1 MPPHV
6 LDAPNVLLSSPRRRQ
21 TRWSLNA
28 KNPTSH
34 LQQQI
39 IQGLGLIAVNLLQG
53 CTYLLH
59 IIVGQIRVIF
69 YRLRKK
75 LTPPPWPLILLACSL
90 SAKPSNC
97 KASPDWEMSSTSS
110 PSRNLPI
117 PKYASFAITM
127 LTLAY
132 KHVVYE
138 GAPRRLIALMD
149 VGVAVL
155 PAVSVDRN
163 KSKILNDGVLGA
175 IMPGPAWCFK
185 ASILQ
190 L

>member
-1 MPPHV
+1 
-6 LDAPNVLLSSPRRRQ
+6 
-21 TRWSLNA
+21 
-28 KNPTSH
+28 
-34 LQQQI
+34 
-39 IQGLGLIAVNLLQG
+39 
-53 CTYLLH
+53 
-59 IIVGQIRVIF
+59 
-69 YRLRKK
+69 
-75 LTPPPWPLILLACSL
+75 
-90 SAKPSNC
+90 
-97 KASPDWEMSSTSS
+97 
-110 PSRNLPI
+110 
-117 PKYASFAITM
+117 M